1 MKYDHDDLYLIVD
14 FLEEE
19 LDRIK
24 DMDCWGLDLEEQEAL
39 GVREHMFEL
48 TIGVISTL
56 IKE

>member
-1 MKYDHDDLYLIVD
+1 MKYDQDELYLVVD

-24 DMDCWGLDLEEQEAL
+24 DMGGWGLDLEDQQVVAE
-39 GVREHMFEL
+39 REHMFEV
-48 TIGVISTL
+48 TINTIKTL